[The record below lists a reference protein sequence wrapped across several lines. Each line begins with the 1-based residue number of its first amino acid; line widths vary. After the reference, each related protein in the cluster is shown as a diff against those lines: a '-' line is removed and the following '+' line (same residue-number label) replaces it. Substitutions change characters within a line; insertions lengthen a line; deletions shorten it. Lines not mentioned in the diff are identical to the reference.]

1 MNTVIGTEI
10 NEAATILSKGEL
22 VAIPTETV
30 YGLAA
35 NALNEAAILK
45 IYEAKKRP
53 RFNPLIMHVASFE
66 QAKQYIKH
74 IPSAA
79 EKLAT
84 TFWPGSLTLLLE
96 KKDTVPDLVTAG
108 SNRVAIRVP
117 DHTLTLQLL
126 QAISFPLVAPSANPS
141 GYVSP
146 TSATHVYNN
155 LHGKIPFILDGGECG
170 VGIESTIIG
179 WNEKDEPE
187 IYRLGGIALETI
199 EKVLQQKVIVK
210 KSIIE
215 NPDTPGQLKSHYATN
230 TPLYLDITDEL
241 LNKFKNKKIV
251 LINFKKIHPSIPA
264 EQQLLLTTSGTLE
277 EAARN
282 LFKTLRKAD
291 TMGADVIIAERLPQ
305 KGLGPAINDRL
316 ERAQHIMK

>member
-10 NEAATILSKGEL
+10 TEAASLLSRGEL

-66 QAKQYIKH
+66 QAKQYIQN
-74 IPSAA
+74 IPEVA
-79 EKLAT
+79 EKLAKA
-84 TFWPGSLTLLLE
+84 FWPGSLTILLE
-96 KKDTVPDLVTAG
+96 KNNSVPDLVSAG

-117 DHTLTLQLL
+117 DHQLTLQLL
-126 QAISFPLVAPSANPS
+126 QTLSFPLVAPSANPS

-155 LHGKIPFILDGGECG
+155 LHGKIPYILDGGECG

-179 WNEKDEPE
+179 WNENGDPE
-187 IYRLGGIALETI
+187 IYRLGGIPLEAI
-199 EKVLQQKVIVK
+199 EKVLLQKVNLK
-210 KSIIE
+210 KSFQE
-215 NPDTPGQLKSHYATN
+215 HLDSPGQLKSHYATN
-230 TPLYLDITDEL
+230 TPLFLNNIEDL
-241 LNKFKNKKIV
+241 LKKYKDKKII
-251 LINFKKIHPSIPA
+251 LINFKKFHSGLPE
-264 EQQLLLTTSGTLE
+264 EQQLLLAPSGSIE

-282 LFKTLRKAD
+282 LFKTLRQAD
-291 TMGADVIIAERLPQ
+291 TIGADVILAEQLPN
-305 KGLGPAINDRL
+305 KGLGAAVNDRL
-316 ERAQHIMK
+316 ERAQQIMK